1 MAQTK
6 PKTGAASDPSDWLDH
21 DVPNRLPIIPLV
33 SSVLFPGGV
42 LSLQVGID
50 RNVRLLKSLHD
61 DQNLI
66 AAFCQKSGDKENPR
80 PEDLSQIGVLAAIV
94 QRLPLSSD
102 RYQLFL
108 QGRHRVELVQ
118 MLQTEPYFEG
128 RLREIAPKP
137 IPKTAKTD
145 SLMNKAMSL
154 FEKLVESDSKYSSEL
169 LNILRMNISEGPD
182 TFADLLSS
190 FVNFPL
196 EEKQL
201 LLETVNPVERIELL
215 VDWIS
220 RDLGKATVDREL
232 QRQIQ
237 SGIDRRERE
246 NYLREQL
253 RVIQDELGDSN
264 PAEREADNYRDKI
277 EALPIAD
284 DHKQQLR
291 REVNRM
297 TQLSPSSS
305 DYAVIRGHLDTVLQ
319 VPWAEKTEDRLDLK
333 KAEEILDQKHHGLEK
348 VKERVLEFL
357 AVLKLKGDLK
367 GPILCFAGPPGVGK
381 TSLGAAIAEAL
392 GRKFVRMAVGGVTDE
407 SEIRGHRKT
416 YIGAMPGKLIQSYI
430 QVGVNNPL
438 IMIDEIDKIGKDYRG
453 DPASA
458 LLEVLDPKQNHAF
471 VDRYLE
477 IPYDLSHTLFIAT
490 ANMLDTIPG
499 PLRDRMEVIRLSGYT
514 ENEKLQIAKKHLI
527 PELLGDHGLRPE
539 QISLDDETI
548 LAIIRDYTAEA
559 GVRNLERKLAN
570 VMRKIAR
577 KVASA
582 TPEQPAEANF
592 KVTKDDLESY
602 LGLQSF
608 EHEFAERS
616 PEIGVATGLAW
627 TQFGGEIMF
636 IEATRMP
643 GNGRT
648 TVTGQLGD
656 VMRESVSAAYSYVRS
671 KAAELEIDDRLFSD
685 HDIHIHF
692 PAGAIPKDGPSAG
705 IAIATCIASVMGERP
720 IRHDIAMTG
729 EITLRGK
736 VLSVGGIKEKVM
748 AAQRANI
755 KTVVLPEGNRKDL
768 TEVPEEVKEGLTFIF
783 AERVEDVWKEA
794 VIPLHVIRTRDR
806 KFDEA
811 EYRADRERQRDRDR
825 ERPENR

>member
-1 MAQTK
+1 MATTNRGK
-6 PKTGAASDPSDWLDH
+6 SANNPSDWI
-21 DVPNRLPIIPLV
+21 DVEVPTRLPIIPLV

-50 RNVRLLKSLHD
+50 RNVRLLKALPD

-80 PEDLSQIGVLAAIV
+80 PDDLAQIGVLAAIV

-108 QGRHRVELVQ
+108 QGRQRVELVQ
-118 MLQTEPYFEG
+118 MLQTEPYFEA
-128 RLREIAPKP
+128 RLREVAPRPIAKSV
-137 IPKTAKTD
+137 KTE
-145 SLMNKAMSL
+145 SLMNKALSL
-154 FEKLVESDSKYSSEL
+154 FEKLVESDNKYSNEL
-169 LNILRMNISEGPD
+169 LNILKMNMSEGPD

-201 LLETVNPVERIELL
+201 LLETVNPIERIELL
-215 VDWIS
+215 IEYIQ

-237 SGIDRRERE
+237 TSIDRRERE

-253 RVIQDELGDSN
+253 RIIQDELGDTN
-264 PAEREADNYRDKI
+264 GADREADTYRDRV
-277 EALPIAD
+277 EGLPIAEEQ
-284 DHKQQLR
+284 KATLR
-291 REVNRM
+291 REVNRLS
-297 TQLSPSSS
+297 QLSPSSS
-305 DYAVIRGHLDTVLQ
+305 DYAVIKGHLDTVFQ
-319 VPWAEKTEDRLDLK
+319 VPWGEKTEDRLDLA
-333 KAEEILDQKHHGLEK
+333 KAEESLDKRHYGLEK

-381 TSLGAAIAEAL
+381 TSLGTAIAEAL

-438 IMIDEIDKIGKDYRG
+438 IMIDEIDKIGKDFRG
-453 DPASA
+453 DPSSA

-477 IPYDLSHTLFIAT
+477 IPYDLSHTLFICT
-490 ANMLDTIPG
+490 ANIIDMIPS
-499 PLRDRMEVIRLSGYT
+499 PLRDRMEIIRLSGYT
-514 ENEKLQIAKKHLI
+514 EREKLEIAKRHLI
-527 PELLGDHGLRPE
+527 PELLENHGLAADHV
-539 QISLDDETI
+539 SFSDEAI
-548 LAIIRDYTAEA
+548 LAVVREYTAES
-559 GVRNLERKLAN
+559 GVRNLERNLATIL
-570 VMRKIAR
+570 RKIAR
-577 KVASA
+577 KVASGDGA
-582 TPEQPAEANF
+582 DGDT
-592 KVTKDDLESY
+592 VYTVDVKDVEPY
-602 LGLQSF
+602 LGLPSF
-608 EHEFAERS
+608 EHEFAERN
-616 PEIGVATGLAW
+616 PEIGVTTGLAW
-627 TQFGGEIMF
+627 TSFGGEIMF
-636 IEATRMP
+636 IEATRMN
-643 GNGRT
+643 GSGRT

-656 VMRESVSAAYSYVRS
+656 VMRESVQAAYSYVRS
-671 KAAELEIDDRLFSD
+671 KAAELEIDDRMFSD
-685 HDIHIHF
+685 HDVHIHF

-705 IAIATCIASVMGERP
+705 VAIATCIASVMGERP
-720 IRHDIAMTG
+720 VRHDVAMTG

-748 AAQRANI
+748 AAHRANV
-755 KTVVLPEGNRKDL
+755 KTIVLPEGNRRDL
-768 TEVPEEVKEGLTFIF
+768 SEVPEEIKSELKFVF

-794 VIPLHVIRTRDR
+794 LIPLFLVRSHER
-806 KFDEA
+806 KYDEA
-811 EYRADRERQRDRDR
+811 EYRAEHQKSERG
-825 ERPENR
+825 